1 MFDFLII
8 KCYKYY
14 SGKQCLKIVKFKEEN
29 DDLHVDIESSIGLWY
44 VSERWFTGWTFESC
58 SRSEL

>member
-29 DDLHVDIESSIGLWY
+29 DDLHIDIESSVGL
-44 VSERWFTGWTFESC
+44 
-58 SRSEL
+58 